1 MKKNVKIYS
10 KTKKTSSLPVPD
22 EPDGE
27 KIFIKKKKKEI
38 ELEKK
43 LKKET

>member
-27 KIFIKKKKKEI
+27 KIFIKKKKK
-38 ELEKK
+38 KQN
-43 LKKET
+43 LKRN

>member
-22 EPDGE
+22 EPDRE
-27 KIFIKKKKKEI
+27 KIFKKKNEI